1 MHPLQSERQILVIA
15 IRDLLDLSD
24 EYGRKLPYLS
34 DYHVR
39 REALV
44 MEATR
49 LGLRLMR
56 VQQQIEEHDLD

>member
-1 MHPLQSERQILVIA
+1 LHPLQSERQILIIA

-34 DYHVR
+34 DYHTR
-39 REALV
+39 RESLI

-49 LGLRLMR
+49 LALRLKK
-56 VQQQIEEHDLD
+56 VQYEIEDHDID

>member
-1 MHPLQSERQILVIA
+1 LHPLQSERQILVIA

>member
-1 MHPLQSERQILVIA
+1 LHPLQSERQILVIA

-56 VQQQIEEHDLD
+56 VQHQIEEHDLD

>member
-56 VQQQIEEHDLD
+56 VQQKIEEHDLD

>member
-56 VQQQIEEHDLD
+56 VQHQIEEHDLD

>member
-1 MHPLQSERQILVIA
+1 LHPLQSERQILVIA

-56 VQQQIEEHDLD
+56 VQQKIEEHDLD